1 LLSIS
6 DSTALRSYY
15 TATRRDT
22 KEYKPEL
29 GYELMSIINF
39 PINDK
44 LSIRTGLGINLN
56 RFTVGSKNPS
66 TTART
71 LISSDTISYITSTSP
86 LSPSNYC
93 GSYKNDISKFE
104 INNDLQYTFINLR
117 IPLEASIAL
126 IDSKLCLNLG
136 VYMQT
141 PIVSNKY
148 REYISLER
156 ELVGNEYECEYIKH
170 EESDKSGGNST
181 NLIFGY
187 SVSAEYK
194 LSKCIA
200 FEIGALRDFGNTF
213 YNSPNTFSSSFENLT
228 VTRYS
233 IGLRYNIGK
242 KKISE

>member
-1 LLSIS
+1 LPIQENSISSNTEYSTLLSIS

-29 GYELMSIINF
+29 GYELMS
-39 PINDK
+39 
-44 LSIRTGLGINLN
+44 
-56 RFTVGSKNPS
+56 
-66 TTART
+66 
-71 LISSDTISYITSTSP
+71 TSP

-93 GSYKNDISKFE
+93 GSYKNDISEFE
-104 INNDLQYTFINLR
+104 INNDPQYTFINLR
-117 IPLEASIAL
+117 IPLEASLAL
-126 IDSKLCLNLG
+126 IDSKLRLNLG

-141 PIVSNKY
+141 PIISNKY

-194 LSKCIA
+194 ISKSIA

-213 YNSPNTFSSSFENLT
+213 YNSPNTFSSSLENLT
-228 VTRYS
+228 VARYA
-233 IGLRYNIGK
+233 IGLRYNIDK